1 MNDSHFWQ
9 LSGAAFSPLWWSWQA
24 LSQPVPDPWARH
36 ALAAALAVPVALLID
51 RLWGEPP
58 VWMHPVV
65 AMGRL
70 LAAVG
75 RRIAPREEHVRDW
88 PRFALGA
95 VAWCLLALL
104 FFAIYAFIQWLLPPM
119 PWWLAGGI
127 RADRV
132 PLVLQALR
140 PTGLDA
146 SSSVERA
153 PADKDLAA
161 VAALV
166 GAVRSWPNALP

>member
-1 MNDSHFWQ
+1 MSDSPSWQ
-9 LSGAAFSPLWWSWQA
+9 LLGAALSPLWWCWQA
-24 LSQPVPDPWARH
+24 LSQPQAQVQAEPWARH

-58 VWMHPVV
+58 VWIHPVV

-75 RRIAPREEHVRDW
+75 RRLAPREEHVRDW

-104 FFAIYAFIQWLLPPM
+104 FFTIYAFIQWLLPPM
-119 PWWLAGGI
+119 PWWLGA
-127 RADRV
+127 
-132 PLVLQALR
+132 LVLGVLLKPLLSWRMLR
-140 PTGLDA
+140 DEVLA
-146 SSSVERA
+146 VE
-153 PADKDLAA
+153 
-161 VAALV
+161 AAL
-166 GAVRSWPNALP
+166 